1 MPVMSKN
8 SKKNWS
14 KSALLIAGL
23 SGLATT
29 EAQIVVEGN
38 DPGGSTISATGDFAL
53 ALGQDATAANDNS
66 FVFGGSSGGADSG
79 ADTAT
84 FWVDELYLGTKAI
97 GDSIDNLETSVINLN
112 NDIGTLEDDISS
124 LESAVSS
131 NTADIAVVTADVA
144 TNTADISALQSGFST
159 LQSQVSS
166 NTNDISSLQ
175 SAVSSNDNDI
185 SSLQSAVSSI
195 QSQVS
200 SNDNDISSLQSQV
213 SSNDAD
219 ISSLQSQVSNNDA
232 DISQNAADIA
242 SLDALIAALQAQV
255 NALHGIT
262 TAGPTTTPAPTTT
275 PPAAYKYDVGVCGGI
290 YCTITS
296 ATTCNTAATA
306 LGYTGDAANVVSKS
320 AKVAG
325 CYTTAAG
332 NLVFNTDL
340 ASTEIHNTDNGQ
352 FVVCELC
359 SGRRALRSSE

>member
-185 SSLQSAVSSI
+185 SSLQS
-195 QSQVS
+195 
-200 SNDNDISSLQSQV
+200 
-213 SSNDAD
+213 
-219 ISSLQSQVSNNDA
+219 QVSNNDA